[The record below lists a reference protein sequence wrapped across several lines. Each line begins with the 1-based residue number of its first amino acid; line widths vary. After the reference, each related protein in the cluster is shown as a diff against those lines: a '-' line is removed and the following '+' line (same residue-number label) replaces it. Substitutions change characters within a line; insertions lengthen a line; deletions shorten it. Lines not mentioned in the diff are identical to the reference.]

1 MTDEI
6 SRDYPNA
13 YVAIEAAT
21 RQSGFTMASD
31 PKTCALLKTMAGTKP
46 GGKLLE
52 LGTGTG
58 LSASW
63 ILEGM
68 DSRAE
73 LISVDNDPDFL
84 NIAKLYLKDSR
95 LSLINQDAG
104 EWIQNNRDLRFD
116 LIFADTWHGK
126 YLMLEEVLGM
136 LNPGGLYIL
145 DDMSPQPNWPDGH
158 QEKALRLI
166 DELDKHTDLNLT
178 RQCWATG
185 IIIASKRLIHLSS

>member
-6 SRDYPNA
+6 TRDYPNA

>member
-1 MTDEI
+1 
-6 SRDYPNA
+6 
-13 YVAIEAAT
+13 
-21 RQSGFTMASD
+21 
-31 PKTCALLKTMAGTKP
+31 
-46 GGKLLE
+46 
-52 LGTGTG
+52 
-58 LSASW
+58 
-63 ILEGM
+63 M